1 MTVTEPIHLMGPNGE
16 IIATL
21 CPFNDG
27 KGIALHFDYEKVEV
41 KSYGIKPQLHES
53 DYPLITA
60 SLSCTK

>member
-41 KSYGIKPQLHES
+41 KSYGIKPQSS
-53 DYPLITA
+53 DPFITA